1 MKIIYGLL
9 LFFSIYAL
17 CSCDKDIEYKFKA
30 FKSQMVVNGL
40 ISPEDGLLV
49 RVSRSVTPDAD
60 TASFSSLFINDAKV
74 KLVQSSGKE
83 ILLRFTING
92 EYISQDSF
100 FPQPKTSYILIVTHP
115 DFGIVESEP
124 VIIPQKIQIESIKAD
139 FSDRLSINDEQLV
152 QYKIKLKDDLAV
164 KNFYN
169 LQFFNNYAT
178 INRRTSASNVFLK
191 NLSTLN
197 ACQSYDY
204 QTMPYFND
212 QCFNGKTAELIYETE
227 VENLLIATGGKRV
240 LPTTMEVNLL
250 SLTETA
256 FNYYRSRKVPEDFE
270 HTFSDPLP
278 LVSNMKGGLGIFIA
292 YSKTSFVFPVPK

>member
-1 MKIIYGLL
+1 MKSKNRL
-9 LFFSIYAL
+9 LFFLSICAL
-17 CSCDKDIEYKFKA
+17 WSCDKDIEYKFKA

-49 RVSRSVTPDAD
+49 RVSRSVPPDAD

-92 EYISQDSF
+92 EYLTQDSF
-100 FPQPKTSYILIVTHP
+100 SPQANTRYVLIVTHP
-115 DFGIVESEP
+115 DFGIVESDT
-124 VIIPQKIQIESIKAD
+124 VIIPQKIQIDSIKAD

-152 QYKIKLKDDLAV
+152 QYRIKLKDDLAV

-169 LQFFNNYAT
+169 LQFFNNYT
-178 INRRTSASNVFLK
+178 TVNRRTSASNVFLK
-191 NLSTLN
+191 NLSALN

-204 QTMPYFND
+204 QTMPYFDD
-212 QCFNGKTAELIYETE
+212 QCFNGKTVELIYETE
-227 VENLLIATGGKRV
+227 VENLLIAHGGKRA
-240 LPTTMEVNLL
+240 LPTTMEVNLF
-250 SLTETA
+250 SLTEIA
-256 FNYYRSRKVPEDFE
+256 FNYYRSRKIPEDFE